1 MTRVCYVIPS
11 LSAGGT
17 ERQLTHLIKGL
28 AGDHDILL
36 VCTHNDGALIGDA
49 RRIGAH
55 VVILPTRG
63 GWDFRLRPRLR
74 RFLRAYRPDI
84 VHSFLFGFDLFANQA
99 ARDVGV
105 PIIISSRRELPTWMK
120 GRHRFMQRRANRYV
134 DCVLANSKAAA
145 DFAIANEG
153 LDPGLTRVIHN
164 GINAR
169 EFVREGDVKS
179 VRVRYKVPFHRRVVG
194 IVANYSPVK
203 DHTLFLETAAELLRR
218 RADLHFLLV
227 GRGPL
232 ERDIKAR
239 AQRLNIAECCT
250 CVSSVGEMADLYSL
264 MDVSVLCSKVEG
276 FPNAVIEAMAA
287 GKPVVAAN
295 VGGIPEIIR
304 HGETGILV
312 DARTPGAF
320 ADAIDHVLEHPH
332 DSQAMGRRAAAY
344 VEAEL
349 SVARMVEAHRRLY
362 ADLLAAKRA
371 GR

>member
-1 MTRVCYVIPS
+1 MIPS
-11 LSAGGT
+11 LSTGGT

-28 AGDHDILL
+28 APDHDILL
-36 VCTHNDGALIGDA
+36 VCTHVDGALIGDA

-63 GWDFRLRPRLR
+63 GWDLRLRPQLR

-84 VHSFLFGFDLFANQA
+84 LHSFLFGFDLFANKA
-99 ARDVGV
+99 ARDVGTPV
-105 PIIISSRRELPTWMK
+105 VISSRRELPVWMK
-120 GRHRFMQRRANRYV
+120 RRHRFMQQLANRHV
-134 DCVLANSKAAA
+134 DCVVANSRAAG
-145 DFAIANEG
+145 DFAVANEG
-153 LDPGLTRVIHN
+153 LDPALLRVIHN

-169 EFVREGDVKS
+169 DYMRDSDIKS
-179 VRVRYKVPFHRRVVG
+179 VRVRYKIPFHRHIIG

-203 DHTLFLETAAELLRR
+203 DHFLFLDAAAELLRR

-227 GRGPL
+227 GRGPM

-239 AQRLNIAECCT
+239 AKRLNISECCT
-250 CVSSVGEMADLYSL
+250 CVSTVGEMTDLYAL
-264 MDVSVLCSKVEG
+264 MDVSVLCSKAEG

-304 HGETGILV
+304 HGDTGILV
-312 DARTPGAF
+312 GPRTASAY
-320 ADAIDHVLEHPH
+320 ADAIEQVLQNPAMSH
-332 DSQAMGRRAAAY
+332 AMGQRASAF

-349 SVARMVEAHRRLY
+349 SVERMVDAHRRLY
-362 ADLLAAKRA
+362 AELLAAKRT